1 MASNLKTLSEND
13 SEYLRRVVLELGV
26 NYSGMARLLDCSN
39 AVGFWKKGYRRIP
52 KAFRRAILMLKFIN
66 QKGLMSEFLR
76 YVGEQEKQNA
86 EITKDC

>member
-52 KAFRRAILMLKFIN
+52 KAFRRSILMLKFIN

-76 YVGEQEKQNA
+76 YAHA
-86 EITKDC
+86 EENKDAKITDVR